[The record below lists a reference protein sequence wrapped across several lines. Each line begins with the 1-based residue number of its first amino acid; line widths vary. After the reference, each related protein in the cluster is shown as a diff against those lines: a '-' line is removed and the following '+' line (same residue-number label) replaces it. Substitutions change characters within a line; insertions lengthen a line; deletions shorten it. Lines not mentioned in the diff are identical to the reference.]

1 MSTKEVSVKK
11 RKEVC
16 VIGAV
21 SHNGVYGHKGHI
33 PWDIPED
40 LAHFK
45 RCTEGGTVVMGR
57 GTWESLKVRPLPN
70 RENIV
75 VTNTPNYIALG
86 AWVASSVTQAVEMS
100 SRDKVFVI
108 GGIDIWMEAI
118 HIATELLI
126 TVVHKTYPVIPGAT
140 RLAPE
145 LLDPKKTSLPFECCG
160 VSDAFMCDRIT
171 GDMVKVVFLKW
182 KRKVW

>member
-1 MSTKEVSVKK
+1 MSTQEVGLSKKEVSI
-11 RKEVC
+11 
-16 VIGAV
+16 IGAV
-21 SHNGVYGHKGHI
+21 SHNGVYGHEGHL
-33 PWDIPED
+33 PWDLPED
-40 LAHFK
+40 LKHFK
-45 RCTEGGTVVMGR
+45 RCTEGSTVVMGR

-75 VTNTPNYIALG
+75 VTNTPDYIALG
-86 AWVASSVTQAVEMS
+86 AWTASSVEQAVEMS

-108 GGIDIWMEAI
+108 GGIDMWLEAL

-145 LLDPKKTSLPFECCG
+145 LLDPKKANLSFECCVMTDG
-160 VSDAFMCDRIT
+160 SMCDRTT
-171 GDMVKVVFLKW
+171 GDQVNVDFLTW
-182 KRKVW
+182 RRKVW

>member
-1 MSTKEVSVKK
+1 MLTQEVGLAKKEVGI
-11 RKEVC
+11 
-16 VIGAV
+16 IGAV
-21 SHNGVYGHKGHI
+21 SRNGVIGHEGCL
-33 PWDIPED
+33 PWDLPED

-45 RCTEGGTVVMGR
+45 RYTEGSTVVMGR

-75 VTNTPNYIALG
+75 VTNTPGYIALG
-86 AWVASSVTQAVEMS
+86 AWTAPSVEQAVEMS

-108 GGIDIWMEAI
+108 GGIDMWLPAL
-118 HIATELLI
+118 HIATKLI
-126 TVVHKTYPVIPGAT
+126 VTVVHKTYPVIPGAT

-145 LLDPKKTSLPFECCG
+145 LLDPKKTNMSFEWCG
-160 VSDAFMCDRIT
+160 TTDTFMCDRIT
-171 GDMVKVVFLKW
+171 GEMVRVEFLTW